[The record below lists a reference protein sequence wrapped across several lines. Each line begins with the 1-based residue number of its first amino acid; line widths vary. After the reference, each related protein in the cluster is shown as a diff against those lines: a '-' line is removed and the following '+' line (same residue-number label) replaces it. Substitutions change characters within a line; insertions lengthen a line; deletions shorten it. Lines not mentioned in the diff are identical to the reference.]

1 LPSKYRLFAMALA
14 FVSLYAAQSITDG
27 DTLKRAGVTY
37 RLWGTGAPEAEQ
49 DALMDGRRAAWPP
62 PGC

>member
-1 LPSKYRLFAMALA
+1 MALA

-37 RLWGTGAPEAEQ
+37 RLWGTDAPEAEQ